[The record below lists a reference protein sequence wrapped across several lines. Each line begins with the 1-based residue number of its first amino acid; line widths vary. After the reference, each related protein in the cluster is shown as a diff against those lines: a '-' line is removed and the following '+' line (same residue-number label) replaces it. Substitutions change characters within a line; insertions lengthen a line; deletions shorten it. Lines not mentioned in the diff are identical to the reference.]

1 MATSR
6 IETFK
11 QMLESDPEN
20 SLVRFGLANEY
31 LKEERYE
38 EAIAALNDYLQ
49 RADDEGAAFGMLA
62 RALEKVGRRE
72 EAREAYER
80 GIEAAQLHGHPSMAE
95 DYRATLEADSADSS
109 GSGGR

>member
-62 RALEKVGRRE
+62 RALERVGRRD
-72 EAREAYER
+72 EAREAYQR

-95 DYRATLEADSADSS
+95 DYRMTLETDYEDS
-109 GSGGR
+109 

>member
-20 SLVRFGLANEY
+20 TLVRFGLANEY
-31 LKEERYE
+31 LKAERYE
-38 EAIAALNDYLQ
+38 EAIMALNDYLQ

-62 RALEKVGRRE
+62 RAYEKTGQRE
-72 EAREAYER
+72 KAKESYQR

-95 DYRATLEADSADSS
+95 DYRMTLETDYED
-109 GSGGR
+109 

>member
-11 QMLESDPEN
+11 QMLDSDPEN
-20 SLVRFGLANEY
+20 TLVRFGLANEY
-31 LKEERYE
+31 LKAEQYE
-38 EAIAALNDYLQ
+38 EAILALNDYLQ

-72 EAREAYER
+72 EAREAYQR
-80 GIEAAQLHGHPSMAE
+80 GIEAAELHGHPSMAE
-95 DYRATLEADSADSS
+95 EYRMTLEADYADS
-109 GSGGR
+109 

>member
-1 MATSR
+1 MAVSR

-20 SLVRFGLANEY
+20 TLVRFGLANEY
-31 LKEERYE
+31 LKAERYE

-62 RALEKVGRRE
+62 RAYEQTGRKE
-72 EAREAYER
+72 LAREAYQR
-80 GIEAAQLHGHPSMAE
+80 GIEAANLHGHPSMAE
-95 DYRATLEADSADSS
+95 DYRMTLESDYHD
-109 GSGGR
+109 

>member
-1 MATSR
+1 MAASR

-20 SLVRFGLANEY
+20 NLVRFGLANEY

-38 EAIAALNDYLQ
+38 EAIGALNDYLQ

-62 RALEKVGRRE
+62 RAYEKIGKRE
-72 EAREAYER
+72 EAREAYQR
-80 GIEAAQLHGHPSMAE
+80 GIEAAQLHSHPSMAE
-95 DYRATLEADSADSS
+95 DYRMTLETDYEDS
-109 GSGGR
+109 